1 MPGHYG
7 RYEVARSD
15 EKGAGPVGM
24 EIRLTFSLPRDRSTV
39 PLTRR
44 VLDAALGV
52 FSVTRDCRDDIGL
65 AVGEAC
71 ANAVQHADLGLDYQV
86 TVTIHEDRC
95 VIDVVDEG
103 VGMEAAP
110 RPAAQRRR
118 RARRSVST
126 PRAAAG
132 CGSST
137 RSPTWW
143 SSAGTNPT
151 GWRCG
156 S

>member
-1 MPGHYG
+1 M
-7 RYEVARSD
+7 
-15 EKGAGPVGM
+15 GM
-24 EIRLTFSLPRDRSTV
+24 EIRLTLSLPRDRSTV

-71 ANAVQHADLGLDYQV
+71 ANAVQHADLGADYQV

-103 VGMEAAP
+103 IGMDAVTGADADAHAAIDAESG
-110 RPAAQRRR
+110 RGLRIIHALADMVEFRRHQPHGVALR
-118 RARRSVST
+118 IVKML
-126 PRAAAG
+126 
-132 CGSST
+132 T
-137 RSPTWW
+137 RVTT
-143 SSAGTNPT
+143 ATA
-151 GWRCG
+151 
-156 S
+156 

>member
-1 MPGHYG
+1 
-7 RYEVARSD
+7 
-15 EKGAGPVGM
+15 M
-24 EIRLTFSLPRDRSTV
+24 EIRLTLSLPRDRSTV

-71 ANAVQHADLGLDYQV
+71 ANAVQHADLGADYQV

-103 VGMEAAP
+103 VGMDAA
-110 RPAAQRRR
+110 
-118 RARRSVST
+118 T
-126 PRAAAG
+126 GNAAAHDAIDAESG
-132 CGSST
+132 RGLRIIHALADMVEFRRHQPHGVALRIVKMLT
-137 RSPTWW
+137 RVTPAT
-143 SSAGTNPT
+143 A
-151 GWRCG
+151 
-156 S
+156 

>member
-1 MPGHYG
+1 M
-7 RYEVARSD
+7 
-15 EKGAGPVGM
+15 
-24 EIRLTFSLPRDRSTV
+24 PRDRSTV

-71 ANAVQHADLGLDYQV
+71 ANAVQHADLGADYQV

-103 VGMEAAP
+103 VGMDSTETGDAGLDDESGRGLRIIHALADMVEFRRHQPHGVALRIVKMLTRATPAP
-110 RPAAQRRR
+110 A
-118 RARRSVST
+118 
-126 PRAAAG
+126 
-132 CGSST
+132 
-137 RSPTWW
+137 
-143 SSAGTNPT
+143 
-151 GWRCG
+151 
-156 S
+156 

>member
-1 MPGHYG
+1 M
-7 RYEVARSD
+7 
-15 EKGAGPVGM
+15 
-24 EIRLTFSLPRDRSTV
+24 PRDRSTV

-71 ANAVQHADLGLDYQV
+71 ANAVQHADLGADYQV

-103 VGMEAAP
+103 VGMEA
-110 RPAAQRRR
+110 
-118 RARRSVST
+118 V
-126 PRAAAG
+126 RAATEGDDAAADAESG
-132 CGSST
+132 RGLRIIHALADMVEFRRHQPHGVALRIVKMLT
-137 RSPTWW
+137 RVTP
-143 SSAGTNPT
+143 APA
-151 GWRCG
+151 
-156 S
+156 

>member
-1 MPGHYG
+1 
-7 RYEVARSD
+7 
-15 EKGAGPVGM
+15 M
-24 EIRLTFSLPRDRSTV
+24 EIRLSLSLPRDRSTV

-71 ANAVQHADLGLDYQV
+71 ANAVQHADLGADYQV

-103 VGMEAAP
+103 VGMEAA
-110 RPAAQRRR
+110 
-118 RARRSVST
+118 
-126 PRAAAG
+126 RAAAESAAESG
-132 CGSST
+132 AEGAESESGRGLRIIHALADMVEFRRHQPHGVALRIVKMLT
-137 RSPTWW
+137 RVTP
-143 SSAGTNPT
+143 APA
-151 GWRCG
+151 
-156 S
+156 

>member
-1 MPGHYG
+1 
-7 RYEVARSD
+7 
-15 EKGAGPVGM
+15 M
-24 EIRLTFSLPRDRSTV
+24 EIRLTLSLPRDRSTV

-103 VGMEAAP
+103 IGMESVLDGNP
-110 RPAAQRRR
+110 PADVPVDAESGRGLRIIHALADMVEFRRHQPHGVALR
-118 RARRSVST
+118 IVKMLTRVT
-126 PRAAAG
+126 PATA
-132 CGSST
+132 
-137 RSPTWW
+137 
-143 SSAGTNPT
+143 
-151 GWRCG
+151 
-156 S
+156 

>member
-1 MPGHYG
+1 M
-7 RYEVARSD
+7 
-15 EKGAGPVGM
+15 GM
-24 EIRLTFSLPRDRSTV
+24 EIRLSLSLPRDRSTV

-71 ANAVQHADLGLDYQV
+71 ANAVQHAGADYQV

-103 VGMEAAP
+103 VGMSADAVPSAESAP
-110 RPAAQRRR
+110 SADPDIAESGRGLRIIHALADMVELRRHQPHGVALRIVKMLTRVSPATA
-118 RARRSVST
+118 
-126 PRAAAG
+126 
-132 CGSST
+132 
-137 RSPTWW
+137 
-143 SSAGTNPT
+143 
-151 GWRCG
+151 
-156 S
+156 

>member
-1 MPGHYG
+1 M
-7 RYEVARSD
+7 
-15 EKGAGPVGM
+15 GM
-24 EIRLTFSLPRDRSTV
+24 EIRLTLSLPRDRSTV

-71 ANAVQHADLGLDYQV
+71 ANAVQHADLGADYQV

-103 VGMEAAP
+103 IGMDALSAAD
-110 RPAAQRRR
+110 
-118 RARRSVST
+118 
-126 PRAAAG
+126 AAAHDAIDSESG
-132 CGSST
+132 RGLRIIHALADMVEFRRHQPHGVALRIVKMLT
-137 RSPTWW
+137 RVTPAT
-143 SSAGTNPT
+143 A
-151 GWRCG
+151 
-156 S
+156 